1 MNNQNKKLGLFSA
14 IFPPTATDQTLID
27 QWRAP
32 FLQSVF
38 RIAVVL
44 GLIALIPAM
53 LGTDDI
59 LIAGLYAVAYLV
71 LVGTTF
77 APAPYWLRAGVFITV
92 LFAVGLLELLLLGIQ
107 GDANVY
113 FVSFAIFTT
122 LLFSPRAGVGATI
135 LTLLTLAIIGWLMLT
150 GQITPGNAQA
160 MYGSLADWLS
170 AGVIFTMFSLLIIQA
185 LRLLQ
190 NDLGNLQQQNKIAL
204 NSLKYQQS
212 ELEDRVV
219 LRTKD
224 LERRSIQLHAVAELG
239 NAITSLRDLDA
250 MLAQTTLLISKRF
263 GYYHAG
269 IFLLDE
275 HGEYAVLKAAN
286 SDGGKH
292 MLERGHRLKVGET
305 GLVGFV
311 TKTRQA
317 RIALDVGQDAV
328 YFNNPDLPE
337 TRSEIALPILAGGQI
352 LGALD
357 VQSTE
362 SQAFSE
368 DDIRTLQVLAD
379 QVAVAIENARL
390 FQQSEFSLESIRRAY
405 AESSR
410 TAWQKY
416 IRSEEEIGYIAT
428 PGSLQPI
435 SSQWNDDLLKTVETG
450 EIKMDDYEQV
460 VNIPVKVRGQAI
472 GAIRLRKQEAG
483 GSWTKE
489 ETALAIAFSDQLSS
503 ALDAARLYRDAQQR
517 AARELIASDIS
528 SRITATPYTES
539 VLRDTAMELG
549 QAIGNVS
556 VTFQLLQT
564 SDGQEQIASS
574 ANGNGEKSASRKN
587 GKKKG

>member
-1 MNNQNKKLGLFSA
+1 M
-14 IFPPTATDQTLID
+14 
-27 QWRAP
+27 
-32 FLQSVF
+32 
-38 RIAVVL
+38 
-44 GLIALIPAM
+44 
-53 LGTDDI
+53 
-59 LIAGLYAVAYLV
+59 AVAV
-71 LVGTTF
+71 
-77 APAPYWLRAGVFITV
+77 
-92 LFAVGLLELLLLGIQ
+92 
-107 GDANVY
+107 
-113 FVSFAIFTT
+113 
-122 LLFSPRAGVGATI
+122 
-135 LTLLTLAIIGWLMLT
+135 
-150 GQITPGNAQA
+150 
-160 MYGSLADWLS
+160 
-170 AGVIFTMFSLLIIQA
+170 
-185 LRLLQ
+185 
-190 NDLGNLQQQNKIAL
+190 
-204 NSLKYQQS
+204 
-212 ELEDRVV
+212 
-219 LRTKD
+219 
-224 LERRSIQLHAVAELG
+224 
-239 NAITSLRDLDA
+239 
-250 MLAQTTLLISKRF
+250 
-263 GYYHAG
+263 
-269 IFLLDE
+269 
-275 HGEYAVLKAAN
+275 
-286 SDGGKH
+286 
-292 MLERGHRLKVGET
+292 
-305 GLVGFV
+305 
-311 TKTRQA
+311 
-317 RIALDVGQDAV
+317 
-328 YFNNPDLPE
+328 
-337 TRSEIALPILAGGQI
+337 
-352 LGALD
+352 
-357 VQSTE
+357 
-362 SQAFSE
+362 
-368 DDIRTLQVLAD
+368 
-379 QVAVAIENARL
+379 ENARL

-574 ANGNGEKSASRKN
+574 GNGNGEKSASRKN

>member
-1 MNNQNKKLGLFSA
+1 
-14 IFPPTATDQTLID
+14 
-27 QWRAP
+27 
-32 FLQSVF
+32 
-38 RIAVVL
+38 
-44 GLIALIPAM
+44 
-53 LGTDDI
+53 
-59 LIAGLYAVAYLV
+59 
-71 LVGTTF
+71 
-77 APAPYWLRAGVFITV
+77 
-92 LFAVGLLELLLLGIQ
+92 
-107 GDANVY
+107 
-113 FVSFAIFTT
+113 
-122 LLFSPRAGVGATI
+122 
-135 LTLLTLAIIGWLMLT
+135 
-150 GQITPGNAQA
+150 
-160 MYGSLADWLS
+160 
-170 AGVIFTMFSLLIIQA
+170 
-185 LRLLQ
+185 
-190 NDLGNLQQQNKIAL
+190 
-204 NSLKYQQS
+204 
-212 ELEDRVV
+212 
-219 LRTKD
+219 
-224 LERRSIQLHAVAELG
+224 
-239 NAITSLRDLDA
+239 

-368 DDIRTLQVLAD
+368 EDIRTLQVLAD

-472 GAIRLRKQEAG
+472 GAIRLRKQEAS

-489 ETALAIAFSDQLSS
+489 ETALALAFSDQLSS